1 MRIDMKRVWPALAA
15 VAIIVP
21 AQTGAAQDQTY
32 LAPQAAAATLADG
45 APWSAKA
52 ANGRTFK
59 LTLNKDGT
67 GRIRGGLPF
76 PMSVKWSVKGDAVCL
91 TGTMISKCLRFR
103 AMPGG
108 FQGYVEDK
116 PDLKLSR

>member
-1 MRIDMKRVWPALAA
+1 MKIALKPLWPALAA
-15 VAIIVP
+15 AILLP
-21 AQTGAAQDQTY
+21 AQAHAQDQAY

-45 APWSAKA
+45 AAWSAEA
-52 ANGRTFK
+52 PSGRSFK

-67 GRIRGGLPF
+67 GRLRGGLPF
-76 PMSVKWSVKGDAVCL
+76 PMSIKWAVKGDAFCL

-103 AMPGG
+103 SIPGG
-108 FQGYVEDK
+108 FQGYADGK